1 MSSPQRIDRKAIANL
16 RTKLVLARV
25 CKDTQLAD
33 FLTELDAHAGE
44 LLALADAALTIRE
57 DYVRKRAEGSL
68 VPNVSRVVAYA
79 MASFEQLEETA
90 AAIESQDP
98 VSLADELTDRA
109 QASQALLDKLRNH
122 PDCTYQDGDSV
133 IMRDTPSAREVT
145 REVQRQLDELPSP
158 LDMHGF
164 KVRSGG

>member
-1 MSSPQRIDRKAIANL
+1 MSSQRRIDRKVITDL
-16 RTKLVLARV
+16 RMKLVLARV
-25 CKDTQLAD
+25 NKPAHQAEFLGDLDSYAGELMALAD
-33 FLTELDAHAGE
+33 F
-44 LLALADAALTIRE
+44 ALTIRE
-57 DYVRKRAEGSL
+57 AYVRKRAEGAL

-109 QASQALLDKLRNH
+109 QASQALLDKLRHH
-122 PDCTYQDGDSV
+122 PDCTYQDSDSV

-145 REVQRQLDELPSP
+145 REVRRQLDELPSP